1 MILLYWGSSAQA
13 IVLRKPSN
21 GDIWPAYSKQRI
33 EWTSTNIDNIK
44 IESSLDS
51 GRTWKMEVSSYAA
64 SAGFYEWD
72 VPNKT
77 SDSCY
82 IRISDVDDNTKS
94 ASNYSL
100 TNPQPFKIPP
110 PSITIDSLPINV
122 YKGSVQP
129 ITWVSSG
136 VKKLNIYLSVDNK
149 ASFIKIA
156 DTINANNFY
165 YNWIVNVSSGS
176 QCYIVINDASNN
188 SLSDTLKQAF
198 GLVNSPNIN
207 LNKFKGGA
215 FDGHASSDNK
225 TNSLKLLTLNAA
237 DSIYGSSE
245 QKIKW
250 SSRNVDLINIYFSS
264 DNGVNWTTIVENI
277 SASAGQYSWK
287 ASATPTSKAR
297 IKIVSKSDTTLFST
311 STNAFII
318 RPKEL
323 KFTGIDSTSNFYK
336 GGVFPISWQSGG
348 VNNVRVKLI
357 SNSKDSTLKDTIPAI
372 NEMYNWIIH
381 PGTQNQSKLV
391 ITDLSD
397 STISDTTGTIVF
409 KDIQLGNNAKYKGG
423 SFDGHTSKANTIS
436 NIKLLYPVG
445 GEVLSVQN
453 NISIQWKSNNIDKI
467 KLELS
472 IDSGRTWTTLNSDI
486 SGTTNNFSW
495 RTPNSPS
502 QKCFIRISDAT
513 ESSVFDTNDSIFSL
527 QPKSLL
533 ITTDSSEFIKE
544 TAKTLEWLPKG
555 VDTIRIK
562 YKTKQTE
569 SYRTIKDS
577 LSAKSEVYNW
587 IVPENLG
594 DSLWIK
600 MEDLSDTTVNDEKT
614 YFKKV
619 KTLNKT
625 ISPTKY
631 RGGKFDGHAQRSNI
645 NKLIIKKPEANEVLV
660 GGSKYS
666 ITWSTV
672 NLEDSVLIE
681 FTIDSGKTWNTVAR
695 TIASTGVYEWTI
707 PSSIQG
713 KSTNPFEFN
722 IIRGL
727 SNDNIF
733 ESNNS
738 TTTPINSFKCQ
749 IRAIDISAGNVVVG
763 STSNNFAIV
772 ASTKK
777 LSDSIFFTPPKT
789 MTIGDTSQTLIAT
802 SSSSR
807 TVKFI
812 IDSGLSKATITSGKL
827 NAIKPG
833 KVRIGAFLDTS
844 SVYENI
850 DTVFQIVCINPAK
863 PAIIYTGKSAL
874 CANDTATLTAPDGF
888 TQFAWSTL
896 DSSNTIKVYRKD
908 SITLKVG
915 VDGCFSVASEA
926 LKFTKETIATPS
938 ITSGSATSFCSGG
951 SVVLTSSAAK
961 GNQWFKDGTIIT
973 GATNATFNAT
983 QSGNYTVIATNSSG
997 CASVASAAITV
1008 TANAVPAVPT
1018 IGAGSATSFCIGGS
1032 VVLTSSAANG
1042 NQWFK
1047 DRTIITGATNGTYTA
1062 TQSGNYTV
1070 VTTNTAGCASAASTA
1085 TTVTV
1090 NALSATPTISAVSAT
1105 SFCVGGSVVLTS
1117 SATSGNQWF
1126 KNGSIIVGATNA
1138 TYTAIQSGNYT
1149 VTTTNNAGCTS
1160 PVSAATTVT
1169 VNTIPDKATITRSGA
1184 DLVSSTINGNI
1195 WFKDS
1200 TQIAGATSNIYK
1212 PLVSGYYSVQVR
1224 INGCSGPISD
1234 PYFYLVTSVVNT
1246 NTSNE
1251 SYKLFPNPARE
1262 KVFIDA
1268 GISNHKINYQI
1279 FDASGKRLLNNN
1291 FSKSITIDI
1300 SKLKPGVYTILLT
1313 NTKTQK
1319 QESKQIIIQ

>member
-1 MILLYWGSSAQA
+1 MKRIEFILVLSFLYLGSQAQA
-13 IVLRKPSN
+13 IVLRKPSK

-51 GRTWKMEVSSYAA
+51 GRTWKIEISSYAA
-64 SAGFYEWD
+64 SAGFYEWE

-82 IRISDVDDNTKS
+82 IKISDVDDNTKS
-94 ASNYSL
+94 ASNYSS

-110 PSITIDSLPINV
+110 PGITIDSLPINV

-136 VKKLNIYLSVDNK
+136 VKKINIYLSVDNK

-165 YNWIVNVSSGS
+165 YNWIVNASSGS

-391 ITDLSD
+391 ITDISD

-423 SFDGHTSKANTIS
+423 SFDGHASKANTIS

-614 YFKKV
+614 YFN
-619 KTLNKT
+619 KTKSLNKT
-625 ISPTKY
+625 ISVTKY

-645 NKLIIKKPEANEVLV
+645 NKLIIKKPEANEVLI

-681 FTIDSGKTWNTVAR
+681 FSIDSGKTWNTVAR
-695 TIASTGVYEWTI
+695 TIASTGVFEWTI
-707 PSSIQG
+707 PNSIQG
-713 KSTNPFEFN
+713 KSLNPYEYN
-722 IIRGL
+722 IIKGL
-727 SNDNIF
+727 SKDNDNVS
-733 ESNNS
+733 SNSNTS
-738 TTTPINSFKCQ
+738 TPINSFKCQ
-749 IRAIDISAGNVVVG
+749 IRAIDISSGNIVIG
-763 STSNNFAIV
+763 SISNNFTIV
-772 ASTKK
+772 TSANK

-789 MTIGDTSQTLIAT
+789 MTIGDTSQTLIA
-802 SSSSR
+802 SSSSLR

-812 IDSGLSKATITSGKL
+812 IDSGLTKATITSGKL

-833 KVRIGAFLDTS
+833 KVRIGAYLDTS
-844 SVYENI
+844 SVYKNI
-850 DTVFQIVCINPAK
+850 DTIYHIICINPAK
-863 PAIIYTGKSAL
+863 PIVSLTGKLNL
-874 CANDTATLTAPDGF
+874 CLNDTSILSAPDGY
-888 TQFAWSTL
+888 TQVLWSNT
-896 DSSNTIKVYRKD
+896 DSSKTIKVYNTD
-908 SITLKVG
+908 SITLKVSI
-915 VDGCFSVASEA
+915 DRCYSVASEA
-926 LKFTKETIATPS
+926 LKFTKVDITTPTIRAES
-938 ITSGSATSFCSGG
+938 DTSFCIGG
-951 SVVLTSSAAK
+951 SVVLTSSASA

-973 GATNATFNAT
+973 GATDKTYIAS
-983 QSGNYTVIATNSSG
+983 QSGNYSVEVSNNFGCPSKISS
-997 CASVASAAITV
+997 ITKV
-1008 TANAVPAVPT
+1008 TA
-1018 IGAGSATSFCIGGS
+1018 
-1032 VVLTSSAANG
+1032 
-1042 NQWFK
+1042 K
-1047 DRTIITGATNGTYTA
+1047 ITP
-1062 TQSGNYTV
+1062 S
-1070 VTTNTAGCASAASTA
+1070 
-1085 TTVTV
+1085 
-1090 NALSATPTISAVSAT
+1090 
-1105 SFCVGGSVVLTS
+1105 
-1117 SATSGNQWF
+1117 
-1126 KNGSIIVGATNA
+1126 
-1138 TYTAIQSGNYT
+1138 
-1149 VTTTNNAGCTS
+1149 
-1160 PVSAATTVT
+1160 
-1169 VNTIPDKATITRSGA
+1169 KATITRSGA
-1184 DLVSSTINGNI
+1184 DLVSSSINGNL

-1200 TQIAGATSNIYK
+1200 TQISGATNNIYK

-1246 NTSNE
+1246 NTSTD

-1319 QESKQIIIQ
+1319 QESKQIILQ